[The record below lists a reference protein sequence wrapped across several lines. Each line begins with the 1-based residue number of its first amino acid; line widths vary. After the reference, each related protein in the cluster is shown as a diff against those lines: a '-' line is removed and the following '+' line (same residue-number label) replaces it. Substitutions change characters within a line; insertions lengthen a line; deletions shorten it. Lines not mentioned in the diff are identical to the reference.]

1 MEEIKNL
8 IRVELQLKSYKL
20 MRHYFSLGNKS
31 EIMLEDLLMSSENPL
46 MMKLA
51 ELGISE
57 DYMNGRNDI

>member
-1 MEEIKNL
+1 
-8 IRVELQLKSYKL
+8 
-20 MRHYFSLGNKS
+20 MRHYFNLGNKS